1 VSPGVHAPTKYS
13 AIAVQYAIRCGH
25 GPSFRVVVLLPVK
38 SALAGCASSLM
49 FAGPLQWPVFALGR
63 TAVASRCTVLTGAVA
78 SGCVVALGRTAV
90 ASRCTVLTGAV
101 TSGCVVA
108 LGRTA
113 VASACVVALDWPV
126 HAVAMQWSHLDPLG
140 CWPRR
145 HPTHTDKHTYVT
157 LS

>member
-13 AIAVQYAIRCGH
+13 AIAVQYATRCGH

-38 SALAGCASSLM
+38 SALVGCASSLM
-49 FAGPLQWPVFALGR
+49 FAGPLQWPVVALGR

-78 SGCVVALGRTAV
+78 SGCVVALGGAV
-90 ASRCTVLTGAV
+90 ASGCTVFAGAV
-101 TSGCVVA
+101 VSGCVVA

-126 HAVAMQWSHLDPLG
+126 QWPVVAP
-140 CWPRR
+140 
-145 HPTHTDKHTYVT
+145 
-157 LS
+157 